1 MWGWDQVMASA
12 SIYQNFDLNRT
23 KYPTFIY
30 KYVCMYL
37 MCLCSETNIWFLPC
51 HSRARTH
58 KHKHTDTIEIKART
72 RTTKTQTDRNKKR
85 MNEHKNKRKGW
96 ERCEKWKRSVCPR
109 EFFLIIS
116 FFFFQNRSM
125 NLFHAHRHS

>member
-51 HSRARTH
+51 HSRAQ
-58 KHKHTDTIEIKART
+58 
-72 RTTKTQTDRNKKR
+72 TQTHRYDRDKGENKDDEDTDWQK
-85 MNEHKNKRKGW
+85 
-96 ERCEKWKRSVCPR
+96 
-109 EFFLIIS
+109 
-116 FFFFQNRSM
+116 
-125 NLFHAHRHS
+125 